1 MSDDPR
7 FDRPQKPRPQRPED
21 DGPGESHWDRPWGGR
36 SETDAFGNPVA
47 RPDSERDRP
56 TYGQGRDASPYGRPQ
71 NPPVPGRGQDPPA
84 HGQAQNPPP
93 YGQPQNP
100 PAPGQGQNP
109 PAYGQAQHPPPYG
122 QAPPPYGPG
131 PGAPYGYPPTAP
143 SGATTALVLGI
154 LSLIFCPV
162 LLSIPAIVIGR
173 RAMAEAE
180 ALPGQPGRGA
190 AQTGMVLGWVT
201 LGLAVVGLL
210 LVIAVTVAAS

>member
-7 FDRPQKPRPQRPED
+7 FDRPQKSRPQRPED

-47 RPDSERDRP
+47 RPDSGRDRP

-71 NPPVPGRGQDPPA
+71 NPP
-84 HGQAQNPPP
+84 
-93 YGQPQNP
+93 
-100 PAPGQGQNP
+100 APGQGQNP
-109 PAYGQAQHPPPYG
+109 PAYGQAQNPPPYGQAGQPQGSSPWAQSPPPYG

>member
-47 RPDSERDRP
+47 RPDSGRDRP

-71 NPPVPGRGQDPPA
+71 NPP
-84 HGQAQNPPP
+84 
-93 YGQPQNP
+93 
-100 PAPGQGQNP
+100 APGQGQNP
-109 PAYGQAQHPPPYG
+109 PAYGQAQDPPPYGQAGQPQGSSPWAQSPPPYG